1 MTSYQTIR
9 EKFKKYDLIE
19 INSEKYLITSIKKDN
34 LELLPIYHL
43 LREDVDSESIILLRL
58 AMDYAMIK
66 KFKKL
71 KKNDLLFL
79 VNQTNPFILAA
90 LEKYFHERK

>member
-9 EKFKKYDLIE
+9 KKFKKYDLIE